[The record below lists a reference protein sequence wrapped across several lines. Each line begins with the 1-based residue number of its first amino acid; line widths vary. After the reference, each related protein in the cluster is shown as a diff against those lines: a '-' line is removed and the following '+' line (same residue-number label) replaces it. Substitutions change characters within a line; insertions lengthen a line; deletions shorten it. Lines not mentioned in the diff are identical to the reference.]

1 MFSAKLPT
9 LRPAACTAL
18 MCAGRYCRIFFEP
31 YRVISVTR
39 PGSFNGSSTLS
50 RPTPEWAAHD
60 RVHIRVH
67 IRVCG
72 VCSALALRTGRVSP
86 QPSLPAAV

>member
-1 MFSAKLPT
+1 MFSADLPT

-39 PGSFNGSSTLS
+39 PGSFNGSSTLG

-60 RVHIRVH
+60 RVH

-72 VCSALALRTGRVSP
+72 VCSALALRTGRLSP
-86 QPSLPAAV
+86 PPSSLPAAV